1 MTISGGGQ
9 TGLDRSLSISFKT
22 VYSLE
27 GTGDEKPIR
36 SQKADI
42 PLLVLIPK
50 RVDPAAKYSEDES
63 QATDSEMSPQST
75 LVDPTAPP
83 PTHSSPTSTYKTC
96 FSSTPVEVPA
106 QEFTERP
113 ATPPVA
119 WLPVKDPIALL
130 GLTRHLGLQG
140 MNGGKLVG
148 LEPKVIHRIFE
159 LLDPCTATCKFGSPS

>member
-1 MTISGGGQ
+1 MQTCSPDMTISGGRQ

-83 PTHSSPTSTYKTC
+83 P
-96 FSSTPVEVPA
+96 VEVPA